1 MIMCYICSGRGKAE
15 WICVC
20 VQECI
25 YMYMHVCEWRPEV
38 DLKLLLPGTPI
49 FDLAG
54 WLANKPKRS
63 TSFHFCRTDKEGAY
77 MNILLYLTVSWNQ
90 IRSLHFWNV
99 LIPFLFLWGMRGTS
113 DQKQH
118 RGKGGI
124 FHFIAYSSSLK
135 EVKTRTKD
143 RNLKAGLLADQRPH
157 LQPKN
162 VQQEPWRM
170 LLASQLAILQSFNIF
185 K

>member
-1 MIMCYICSGRGKAE
+1 MGGARLSEYVFVCRNAYTCTCMYVNEGQK
-15 WICVC
+15 WIWNYFYL
-20 VQECI
+20 E
-25 YMYMHVCEWRPEV
+25 
-38 DLKLLLPGTPI
+38 LPYLTW
-49 FDLAG
+49 LAG
-54 WLANKPKRS
+54 LPTSQRDLQVSIFVEQTKRELTWIYYYTWLFLGIK
-63 TSFHFCRTDKEGAY
+63 
-77 MNILLYLTVSWNQ
+77 L
-90 IRSLHFWNV
+90 RSLHFWNV